1 MDKSET
7 NNTVLD
13 DVQKKLNDSYA
24 AWQNAIGQANQNAQE
39 RMARPD
45 EPGTTYEDFLK
56 GAMPAQPATVVDP
69 KKERSRA
76 MITNI
81 ADAINAVGGI
91 VGAARGADVTPMA
104 PLSAANQQRYD
115 KLIAQR
121 QAEQDAY
128 NKGVM
133 QAQSHAMSMAEAYRR
148 KRQQEDAQAAALDQA
163 RVNQAKM
170 DYDKA
175 SDDYNRIYRQQN
187 DTESRAARDR
197 QESRLWTQHQDDVDY
212 RNAQGVRADRDD
224 IEAHNK
230 YELSQWTELP
240 GGKFVRNADYPSFIE
255 SMYNELMSNSD
266 IKAEIQKDY
275 KNDIAKAEH
284 DSGAKEKL
292 HERIVRKYLG
302 SSDVAKQAAE
312 KLNRYGTPNLW
323 TQENVGGQSKTEE
336 KPATVPTPAPTNQ
349 MKPVSMPSQPDS
361 LYASQY
367 GYNGTYGSR
376 IDTTKSV
383 PTQTKPK
390 ESAPKQK
397 KTIPGF

>member
-1 MDKSET
+1 MATET

-39 RMARPD
+39 RMAKPD

-56 GAMPAQPATVVDP
+56 GAMPAQPTTVVDP

-91 VGAARGADVTPMA
+91 VGAARGADVVPMA
-104 PLSAANQQRYD
+104 PLSAANQQRYE
-115 KLIAQR
+115 KLLTQR

-175 SDDYNRIYRQQN
+175 SDDYNRIYRKEN
-187 DTESRAARDR
+187 DTESRAARER
-197 QESRLWTQHQDDVDY
+197 QESRLWTQHQDEVDY
-212 RNAQGVRADRDD
+212 RNASGARADRNAV
-224 IEAHNK
+224 ESHNK
-230 YELSQWTELP
+230 EEEKKWTRLP
-240 GGKFVRNADYPSFIE
+240 GGNYVRKEDIPAYIDKVYSALEADK
-255 SMYNELMSNSD
+255 D
-266 IKAEIQKDY
+266 IKMEILQKYASQLRIAEAKGDSEKVNNIKQQIINSYLNSSDERKAR
-275 KNDIAKAEH
+275 IAKE
-284 DSGAKEKL
+284 
-292 HERIVRKYLG
+292 
-302 SSDVAKQAAE
+302 AAE
-312 KLNRYGTPNLW
+312 NSGLYGTPDFWSYEEGESGNSRIRNGNPKMEDAV
-323 TQENVGGQSKTEE
+323 ENIT
-336 KPATVPTPAPTNQ
+336 PTPTNE
-349 MKPVSMPSQPDS
+349 MKPVSMNPDS
-361 LYASQY
+361 LYATQF
-367 GYNGTYGSR
+367 GFNGTYGSR
-376 IDTTKSV
+376 IDTT
-383 PTQTKPK
+383 PK
-390 ESAPKQK
+390 ENK
-397 KTIPGF
+397 KNEDFTL